1 MWHTEEE
8 HRSPLPE
15 AALRPG
21 LWVADAVYNPL
32 ETVLLRQAR
41 EAGARPVDGLGML
54 VYQGVAQQ
62 ALWTGVEPPGDIMR
76 EAALTAMAAQ
86 E

>member
-1 MWHTEEE
+1 MRYAPQE
-8 HRSPLPE
+8 HESPLPA
-15 AALRPG
+15 AALRSG
-21 LWVADAVYNPL
+21 IWVADVVYNPL

-41 EAGARPVDGLGML
+41 AAGAHAVDGLGML

-62 ALWTGVEPPGDIMR
+62 QLWTGREPPGDIMR
-76 EAALTAMAAQ
+76 QAALAAMAAR